1 MAIESGAFRRTYE
14 VQNWEE
20 QKLTLQNIKLL
31 NESEEPVIKLFNVF
45 LQLYLGLN
53 IKQNLG

>member
-1 MAIESGAFRRTYE
+1 MAIESSAFRRTYE

-31 NESEEPVIKLFNVF
+31 NQSEEPVIKLFNVF